1 MFVLESHIQIGA
13 YHFKS
18 ISQVTITKS
27 VDELSDTC
35 TIEMPTHFIIKEKG
49 KQLYT
54 ERAIKA
60 GDEVTVTLGYEGVY
74 RGVEFKGYVKR
85 VKTGTPVVVECEDAM
100 YLLRRKNITKAWE
113 RITLKEVLQEVVKDT
128 PIKLSQGIP
137 SVTLD
142 KWIIKNANGT
152 QVLKKLQ
159 EEFRL
164 SIFINDKGEL
174 YAGLQQLTNIGE
186 VAVYDLNYNIVSNDL
201 EYRSKE
207 ERKIKV
213 RYTYID
219 PKNKRQTIEVGDPEG
234 EVREFHTSVVS
245 DEKKLKEMALAEIEK
260 MKYDG
265 FDGSITSFLVPFA
278 TRGMKARLIDK
289 DLKNIDED
297 YFIKKVET
305 SFGTSGARRKIEI
318 GARL

>member
-1 MFVLESHIQIGA
+1 MFVLEAHFQIGA
-13 YHFKS
+13 YSFRS

-27 VDELSDTC
+27 VDELADTC
-35 TIEMPTHFIIKEKG
+35 TIELPARFVIKQNG
-49 KQLYT
+49 KELYT
-54 ERAIKA
+54 EQAIKA

-74 RGVEFKGYVKR
+74 SGVEFKGFVKR
-85 VKTGTPVVVECEDAM
+85 VKTGVPVVVECEDAM

-113 RITLKEVLQEVVKDT
+113 KTTLKEVLQEVVKDT
-128 PIKLSQGIP
+128 PIGLADGIEEI
-137 SVTLD
+137 LLE

-159 EEFRL
+159 DEFRL
-164 SIFINDKGEL
+164 TIFMNDEGKL

-186 VAVYDLNYNIVSNDL
+186 VAVYDLNYNIISNDL
-201 EYRSKE
+201 EYRTKE

-219 PKNKRQTIEVGDPEG
+219 AKNKRKTIEVGDPEG
-234 EVREFHTSVVS
+234 EVRTFHTSVVS
-245 DEKKLKEMALAEIEK
+245 DKKKLEEMAKAEIEK

-289 DLKNIDED
+289 DLKDIDED

-305 SFGTSGARRKIEI
+305 TFGTGGARRKVEI
-318 GARL
+318 GTRL